1 MREEIE
7 NYGQIIKSARIEAGY
22 SRDDLAERVGISP
35 RYLQSIENKNQIPS
49 FKILSKLVRELNISL
64 DNVIYPEKN
73 IELGEKTKI
82 IEKIYL
88 CDENSLCIIDILID
102 ALLRNQKK

>member
-7 NYGQIIKSARIEAGY
+7 NYGLIIKSARMESGY
-22 SRDDLAERVGISP
+22 SRDALAEKVGISP

-49 FKILSKLVRELNISL
+49 FKIISKLFCELHISL

-73 IELGEKTKI
+73 MEIDRKNKV
-82 IEKIYL
+82 IEKVYL
-88 CDENSLCIIDILID
+88 CDENSLSIIDILID
-102 ALLRNQKK
+102 NLLQNQNK